1 MIKTLTLSTLV
12 VATIMIEPTYAV
24 QSQIGI
30 KFTPSRE
37 SHEIA
42 QRTMARLATGHR
54 ITRADDTNPEEA
66 VKAQMNA
73 EEAANHSTQ
82 NLIQAQQQIERMGEL
97 MRASYLLNKI
107 YHMYLTH
114 FRDLASRAQES
125 TLSSLEQSQMN
136 DQYKDLKDKLLN
148 LNIGHRLQT
157 NDFLKE
163 LLSSPPQLRHVVTP
177 EK

>member
-1 MIKTLTLSTLV
+1 MIKSLTLSTLI
-12 VATIMIEPTYAV
+12 VATIMIEPIYAV

-42 QRTMARLATGHR
+42 QRAMARLAAGHR
-54 ITRADDTNPEEA
+54 ITRAEDANPEEA

-73 EEAANHSTQ
+73 EEAANRFTQ
-82 NLIQAQQQIERMGEL
+82 DLLQAQQQLTWIAKYKNANAEL
-97 MRASYLLNKI
+97 LKI
-107 YHMYLTH
+107 YHMYLIH

-136 DQYKDLKDKLLN
+136 DQYKDLKDKLSN

-157 NDFLKE
+157 NDFLQE
-163 LLSSPPQLRHVVTP
+163 LISNPPQLRHIAPST
-177 EK
+177 K